1 MSRHKIFV
9 NGMRDGFPIGMG
21 YFAVSV
27 ALGIIAKAGGLT
39 PVLAFISSFFV
50 RASAG
55 EFSGYTLMAQG
66 ASYLS
71 VALMCIITN
80 LRYLLMSTALTQKFE
95 PDTPWYKRILAG
107 VCVTD
112 EIFGISI
119 AYKGYLEPLYTFG
132 AALISTLGWAS
143 GTACGIIA
151 GSILPGRYVS
161 ALSVALYG
169 MFLAIIIP
177 PAKKDK
183 AVCLSVIASFI
194 LSYACT
200 LIPYI
205 KALSAGT
212 RTIILTILIS
222 AIVAFIKP
230 VENKNDNVKEG
241 VAND

>member
-55 EFSGYTLMAQG
+55 EFSGYTLMAQR

-119 AYKGYLEPLYTFG
+119 AYEGLLDPVYMYG
-132 AALISTLGWAS
+132 ATVVAGTMWAM
-143 GTACGIIA
+143 GTVTGIILGA
-151 GSILPGRYVS
+151 VLPWRAVS
-161 ALSVALYG
+161 ALNVALFG
-169 MFLAIIIP
+169 MFMAVFVP
-177 PAKKDK
+177 AAKKDK
-183 AVCLSVIASFI
+183 AVMLSVVASF
-194 LSYACT
+194 
-200 LIPYI
+200 
-205 KALSAGT
+205 ALSFIFAYAPVLKDIFDGGS
-212 RTIILTILIS
+212 RTIILTVVI
-222 AIVAFIKP
+222 AAVAALLKP
-230 VENKNDNVKEG
+230 VDVEETE
-241 VAND
+241 